1 MPLIRKLIKQLRM
14 LSCARFNIGVSQCV
28 SDSSNFNL
36 LIRDTSTSVQQTGL
50 ECKRC
55 KRYILFEG

>member
-1 MPLIRKLIKQLRM
+1 MPLIRKLTKQLT
-14 LSCARFNIGVSQCV
+14 LLLCARFNVGVSRCV
-28 SDSSNFNL
+28 SNSSNFNL

>member
-1 MPLIRKLIKQLRM
+1 MPLIRKLIKQLRI
-14 LSCARFNIGVSQCV
+14 LSCAYGNIGVSRCV

-36 LIRDTSTSVQQTGL
+36 LIKDTSTSVQQTGL